1 MEGELSLITDLT
13 QSGELQSSKVSSSG
27 GQTKLVFTQKCMC
40 IEISH
45 LCSGYMFVK
54 SKRQDKCISC
64 IEVWPQIS
72 ARDRNKEFVLTGF
85 LRVRNFL
92 SFFLT
97 IFLNI
102 IISLQKHIGFTHYKE
117 SLPAFLCSEPLG
129 RLHPRHLM

>member
-1 MEGELSLITDLT
+1 MEGELPLITDLT
-13 QSGELQSSKVSSSG
+13 QSGELQSLKVNSSG

-97 IFLNI
+97 IF
-102 IISLQKHIGFTHYKE
+102 F
-117 SLPAFLCSEPLG
+117 
-129 RLHPRHLM
+129 